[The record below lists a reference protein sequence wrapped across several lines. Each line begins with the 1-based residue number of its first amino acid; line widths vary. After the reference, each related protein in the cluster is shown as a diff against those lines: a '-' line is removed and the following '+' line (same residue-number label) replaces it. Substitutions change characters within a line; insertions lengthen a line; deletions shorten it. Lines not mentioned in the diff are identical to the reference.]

1 VLYNIN
7 KTSVYKQKLSRK
19 YYWYRNITG
28 SAIVITY
35 LIYQTS
41 NTSKEQI
48 MRKSISNAT
57 RPATVLTNEQWLDL
71 EQIAQVEITS
81 ETAEHPIEN
90 ALLPDN
96 QLAWYA
102 AQAGEQV
109 IRLIFD
115 QPQHINRIV
124 LNFIEMQIERTQEF
138 VLRWSD
144 DKGKTFHEIV
154 RQQWNFNPASTQEIE
169 DYQVKLAN
177 VTLLELIICPDIK
190 GGDAHA
196 SLQKLR
202 LA

>member
-1 VLYNIN
+1 M
-7 KTSVYKQKLSRK
+7 YKQKLSRK

-48 MRKSISNAT
+48 MRKSIINAT

>member
-1 VLYNIN
+1 M
-7 KTSVYKQKLSRK
+7 YKQKLSRK

-35 LIYQTS
+35 LIYQT
-41 NTSKEQI
+41 NNISKEQV
-48 MRKSISNAT
+48 MRKSIINAT
-57 RPATVLTNEQWLDL
+57 NPATVLTNEQWLDL
-71 EQIAQVEITS
+71 EQIAQVEISS
-81 ETAEHPIEN
+81 ENPKNPIEN
-90 ALLPDN
+90 ALLPNN
-96 QLAWYA
+96 QLGWYA

-138 VLRWSD
+138 VLRWSN

-154 RQQWNFNPASTQEIE
+154 RQQWNFNAASTQEIE

-177 VTLLELIICPDIK
+177 VTVLELVICPDIN
-190 GGDAHA
+190 GGEACA
-196 SLQKLR
+196 SLQKLQ